1 MKNVKPII
9 IQHPSTPDS
18 VKRPHLPAEDAL
30 QEALPLLI
38 EVLLECGFDCESEE
52 FQRDFRIVVELL
64 RAILYGQLGL
74 SHELHKGLGENNP
87 LPDDF

>member
-1 MKNVKPII
+1 MKNVKPVI

-38 EVLLECGFDCESEE
+38 EVLLDWLEWGYHE
-52 FQRDFRIVVELL
+52 FIGKEQ
-64 RAILYGQLGL
+64 
-74 SHELHKGLGENNP
+74 
-87 LPDDF
+87 